1 MSADY
6 LPLNNKNQTC
16 YFLLFWIKKVV
27 NFVNKFISSAFE
39 RRHLKEKF
47 FHLHITTSQ
56 YHNFCVCFLPFSLL
70 IQVCLQPS
78 KKLLVTSF
86 HYLNWYFHLLWD
98 WTLSTSDNKMI
109 IRLVYIFFSLYIK
122 SFRNKFTKLYCSHK
136 KQSFDQLNRFLFK
149 FSWAALVNFRR
160 KLWIRYYLFS

>member
-1 MSADY
+1 M
-6 LPLNNKNQTC
+6 LFFTFLNKESSKFRQQI
-16 YFLLFWIKKVV
+16 YFFSIWKETLERKILSLTHHNISISQFLCMFFTFQLIDSSL
-27 NFVNKFISSAFE
+27 SSAFKE
-39 RRHLKEKF
+39 IIRDIFPLLK
-47 FHLHITTSQ
+47 LI
-56 YHNFCVCFLPFSLL
+56 FSF
-70 IQVCLQPS
+70 V
-78 KKLLVTSF
+78 
-86 HYLNWYFHLLWD
+86 WD

-122 SFRNKFTKLYCSHK
+122 SFRNKFTKLYCSRK